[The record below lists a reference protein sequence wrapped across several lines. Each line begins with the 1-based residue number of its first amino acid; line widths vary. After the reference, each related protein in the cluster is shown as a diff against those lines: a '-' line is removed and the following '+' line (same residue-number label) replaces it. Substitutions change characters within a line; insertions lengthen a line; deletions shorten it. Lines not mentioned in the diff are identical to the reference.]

1 MLCCPHHSRMPATAR
16 DCRPRPRL
24 ADQGPAL
31 AGTWLGCCQGQC
43 VTRVQNEQQLSL
55 ANKANESALAYQE
68 EVLKNT
74 LNETKQLRD
83 QLRSLKEE
91 KVESRS

>member
-1 MLCCPHHSRMPATAR
+1 M
-16 DCRPRPRL
+16 
-24 ADQGPAL
+24 
-31 AGTWLGCCQGQC
+31 
-43 VTRVQNEQQLSL
+43 QNEQQLSL

>member
-1 MLCCPHHSRMPATAR
+1 M
-16 DCRPRPRL
+16 
-24 ADQGPAL
+24 
-31 AGTWLGCCQGQC
+31 
-43 VTRVQNEQQLSL
+43 QNEQQLSL

-91 KVESRS
+91 KVESLSSLMLALMSLSLFWRRQSAI